1 VADFY
6 DPFSGAREVER
17 QFGDKEG
24 ELVSA
29 FLRSCQQRTNPE
41 FAKSLRTWIKWRV
54 DAELAV
60 DPEDSQ
66 ATEPSE
72 DFKATLRQAFNERF
86 NKASVAPKKAVKKRS

>member
-1 VADFY
+1 MADFY
-6 DPFSGAREVER
+6 DPFSGAREVSQ
-17 QFGDKEG
+17 QFGDKEA

-54 DAELAV
+54 DAGLAV
-60 DPEDSQ
+60 DPLDAE
-66 ATEPSE
+66 ALKPSE

-86 NKASVAPKKAVKKRS
+86 NKSARVVKKAVKKRR